1 MANSIITS
9 RRRVTSVAALLVAAF
24 VTTGCA
30 TAADAPPQE
39 LTFAIEGANLS
50 AGHMD
55 PHSSQLDVS
64 AMVMRNVLDSLV
76 AQDLSGEFVPWL
88 ATSWEISDDELEY
101 TFSLRDDV
109 TFHDGEPF
117 NAEAVKANFD
127 HVTAPE
133 TVSAQAASMIGY
145 SADGGSY
152 IGTEVVDEYTV
163 RMTFSKPYA
172 PFLQAVSTSSLGFYS
187 PKVLAEQADQLKT
200 GGPGITVGTGPFI
213 LTEYTPDQE
222 LVFTANPD
230 YQWAPANAEHSGP
243 SQLETLTISIVPEA
257 AVRTGALTSGEAQVA
272 TDISPSTVSQLG
284 NDITVNSIE
293 LPGLPYSLFLN
304 EKYGVFADENVRK
317 AFSIGF
323 DLDSAIDSVFFG
335 QYTRAWSILG
345 PTSPNSY
352 DPTLEGSWPF
362 DADAANALLDES
374 GWTGRDSDGY
384 RTKGGERLSARWI
397 SWTPVP
403 DDHAALADVIQ
414 SDLKKIGFEI
424 VREPLEPAAYN
435 EQYIPKTFDITD
447 WNFPAVDADILR
459 NHLYSTG
466 FQNASQVAYPAVDS
480 LLDDAVATSNL
491 AERASNYAQLQQWN
505 ADHNAI
511 VPIYVASL
519 ITAESSTVSGLTFD
533 LYGRALFY
541 GASLSLGE

>member
-1 MANSIITS
+1 MANSI
-9 RRRVTSVAALLVAAF
+9 VTSPRRSAALAALLVATF

-30 TAADAPPQE
+30 SSTEAPVQE

-64 AMVMRNVLDSLV
+64 ALVMRNVLDSLV
-76 AQDLSGEFVPWL
+76 AQDLNGEFVPWL
-88 ATSWEISDDELEY
+88 AKSWEISDDELEY

-127 HVTAPE
+127 HVTAEE

-152 IGTEVVDEYTV
+152 IGTEVIDEYTV
-163 RMTFSKPYA
+163 QMTFSAPYA
-172 PFLQAVSTSSLGFYS
+172 PFLQAVSTASLGFYS
-187 PKVLAEQADQLKT
+187 PKVLAEKADQLKT
-200 GGPGITVGTGPFI
+200 GGPDITVGTGPFV
-213 LTEYTPDQE
+213 LAEYTPDQE

-230 YQWAPANAEHSGP
+230 YQWAPANADHSGP
-243 SQLETLTISIVPEA
+243 SDLETLTVAIVPEA

-272 TDISPSTVSQLG
+272 TDISPSTVSQFG
-284 NDITVNSIE
+284 DDVSVNSIE

-304 EKYGVFADENVRK
+304 EKYGVFGDEKVRE

-323 DLDSAIDSVFFG
+323 DLDAAIDSVFFG

-352 DPTLEGSWPF
+352 DPSLEGSWPF
-362 DADAANALLDES
+362 DADKANTLLDEA

-384 RTKGGERLSARWI
+384 RTKDGERLSARWI
-397 SWTPVP
+397 AWTPIA

-435 EQYIPKTFDITD
+435 EQYGPKTFDITD

-459 NHLYSTG
+459 NHLHSAG
-466 FQNASQVAYPAVDS
+466 FQNASQVSDPTVDAV
-480 LLDDAVATSNL
+480 LEYAVATSDL
-491 AERASNYAQLQQWN
+491 AERSAKYQELQQWN
-505 ADHNAI
+505 ATHNAI
-511 VPIYVASL
+511 VPIYVPSL
-519 ITAESSTVSGLTFD
+519 ITAESSTVTGLTFD
-533 LYGRALFY
+533 LYGRPLFY
-541 GASLSLGE
+541 GASISLGE